1 MRRPLLALVVLVAA
15 TVVVHAPA
23 AGATSKRTVVAS
35 FYPLAYAAQQVGGA
49 RVAVTNLTPA
59 GAEPHDLEL
68 SPAQMDRLLDA
79 DLAVV
84 LGEGF
89 QPAVEKAADGRD
101 GVTVRILRA
110 HTDDPHVWLDP
121 VRMQGI
127 VRDIQR
133 GLTRADPAGRQ
144 TYARNASTLIGR
156 LDALDQQFRAGL
168 ADCDRNLLVTSHE
181 AFGHLAA
188 RYGLR
193 QEGVAGIDPSAEPD
207 ARRVGELADLVRRDH
222 VTTVFTEALVSPRVA
237 DTLAREAGVTTE
249 TLDPLEGL
257 TDRARAAGAD
267 YFSVMTTNLDKLR
280 AALGCR

>member
-257 TDRARAAGAD
+257 TDRARAAGED
-267 YFSVMTTNLDKLR
+267 YFSVMTTNLHKLR